1 MGRPNAH
8 SPKGDPVSYV
18 PSPMADYDKP
28 HYTWCVR
35 RYHDGIAHP
44 QFIKNSERKSYTA
57 AADLADRLNTDN
69 PEAAPTGK
77 LF

>member
-1 MGRPNAH
+1 M
-8 SPKGDPVSYV
+8 SYV
-18 PSPMADYDKP
+18 PSPMANYDKP

-35 RYHDGIAHP
+35 RYSDGIAHP

-57 AADLADRLNTDN
+57 AAALADRLNTDN